1 MGRSFAA
8 RQQYGHRY
16 RINGSGYQAPV
27 LVERCAVIQTKIIR
41 LGEQRFLWYFCSHHL
56 LLDGYGTYLLIHQ
69 VAQAYRGQ
77 TQQPQDV
84 PAIDAL
90 LRAES
95 EYKQSA
101 AYQADRHFWQA
112 ASASLPDPMTLA
124 CANIPSG
131 QTIRHV
137 TSLPYPAERLAL
149 QNRAPFWLARTFVVV
164 MAYLYLCT
172 GEKQQTIGVPMMART
187 DSPDEAGADL
197 QNQRCSFDA
206 RY

>member
-1 MGRSFAA
+1 MSKHQLLDSQAGFYYGTKIGDDKSSYNVAEYVEINHTLDIARMKRAIHRVISQTPTLHVLFDEDNGTPYQYPVTANISVEWVDLSQRANNMATAIELMEADTKRPFSLNAA
-8 RQQYGHRY
+8 PLFRQ
-16 RINGSGYQAPV
+16 
-27 LVERCAVIQTKIIR
+27 KIIR

-101 AYQADRHFWQA
+101 AYQATDIFGKQPAPH
-112 ASASLPDPMTLA
+112 
-124 CANIPSG
+124 C
-131 QTIRHV
+131 QTR
-137 TSLPYPAERLAL
+137 
-149 QNRAPFWLARTFVVV
+149 
-164 MAYLYLCT
+164 
-172 GEKQQTIGVPMMART
+172 
-187 DSPDEAGADL
+187 
-197 QNQRCSFDA
+197 
-206 RY
+206 